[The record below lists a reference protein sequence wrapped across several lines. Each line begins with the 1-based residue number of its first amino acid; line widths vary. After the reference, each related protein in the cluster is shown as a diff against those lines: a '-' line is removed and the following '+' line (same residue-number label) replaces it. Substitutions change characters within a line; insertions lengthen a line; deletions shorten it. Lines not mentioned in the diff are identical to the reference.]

1 MIIKEL
7 TSNKVK
13 VLDELRKYDLW
24 GQTYVDYYDGRWLG
38 LFDDNNN
45 IVGSAAFVRS
55 DDCFFENTYFVYALV
70 TIRKNTFDD
79 SQDLLDMLGDMS
91 VEYLKK
97 RYPKATIKLDNT
109 ASAVVNCR
117 SSKTLRKMKE
127 MQFNNNKD

>member
-13 VLDELRKYDLW
+13 ALDELRNHSLW

-45 IVGSAAFVRS
+45 IVGSAAFARS
-55 DDCFFENTYFVYALV
+55 DDCFFKNTYFVYALV
-70 TIRKNTFDD
+70 TIRKNSFDET
-79 SQDLLDMLGDMS
+79 QDLLDMLSDMS

-97 RYPKATIKLDNT
+97 RYPKATIKLDN
-109 ASAVVNCR
+109 AVNAIVNCR
-117 SSKTLRKMKE
+117 SSETLRKMKE
-127 MQFNNNKD
+127 MQFNNNRD